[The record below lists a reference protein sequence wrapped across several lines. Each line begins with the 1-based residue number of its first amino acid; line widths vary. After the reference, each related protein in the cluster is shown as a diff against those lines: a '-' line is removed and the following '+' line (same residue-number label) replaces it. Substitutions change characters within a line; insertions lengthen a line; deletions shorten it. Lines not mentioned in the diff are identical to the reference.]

1 MLQDVNSNN
10 NPEATASAATSEER
24 YPGVSIKNTVKE
36 EHYSRLLH
44 KSASETEAML
54 GAASTPAGSTTTTTS
69 DYGESND
76 FNTAKGALKKQAAAK
91 AAAVV
96 NPRDDALP
104 TPQVS
109 GSGNS
114 GSDSKTGYVTGVAI
128 PNTAQKEAMAKI
140 AAKTG
145 AAVNPKD
152 DSASSGKSSGRGLTS
167 GVAVPN
173 PVQKDIKNRNTVR
186 TKGYG
191 QWR

>member
-1 MLQDVNSNN
+1 MIQDINSNN
-10 NPEATASAATSEER
+10 NPEASETAAAGEER

-54 GAASTPAGSTTTTTS
+54 GAASTPSGTSTTATN
-69 DYGESND
+69 DYGDSND

-104 TPQVS
+104 APQVS
-109 GSGNS
+109 GGSS
-114 GSDSKTGYVTGVAI
+114 GSEAKSGYATGVAI

-140 AAKTG
+140 ATKTG
-145 AAVNPKD
+145 AAVNPRD
-152 DSASSGKSSGRGLTS
+152 DSAGSGSSSGRGLMN

-173 PVQKDIKNRNTVR
+173 PVQKDVKNRNLVR